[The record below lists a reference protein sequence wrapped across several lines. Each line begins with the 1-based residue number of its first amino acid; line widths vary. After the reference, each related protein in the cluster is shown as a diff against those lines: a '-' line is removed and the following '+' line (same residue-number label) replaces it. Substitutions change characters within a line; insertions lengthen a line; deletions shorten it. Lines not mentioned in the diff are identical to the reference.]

1 MIIGSL
7 MEIKTLL
14 DTLGYP
20 VAYRLFKTA
29 QATPF
34 IVYYEDHSENF
45 LADSEVYQKVS
56 VIIVELYTDTK
67 NPDLESGIE
76 ALFET
81 WGKVETY
88 IPEQQLFLVSYEF
101 SVVITGDTVSA

>member
-1 MIIGSL
+1 MVIGSL
-7 MEIKTLL
+7 MEIKNLL

-20 VAYRLFKTA
+20 VAYRSFKTA
-29 QATPF
+29 QAPPF

-45 LADSEVYQKVS
+45 YADSGVYQKKS

-67 NPDLESGIE
+67 NPDLESSIE

-81 WGKVETY
+81 WSKAESY
-88 IPEQQLFLVSYEF
+88 IPDEELFLVSYEF
-101 SVVITGDTVSA
+101 EVVITGDTVSA